1 MTRVKLI
8 HELRLF
14 CEDAIKDM
22 ELPLAV
28 QKGDTKMQTR
38 APNVYFMRL
47 PDSKAAQKLAPYII
61 VQLIESQHK
70 RNDSGNS
77 NLSYTAQ
84 VRFIFCAYLKDE
96 QEGSIILLNMMDRV
110 QERLLEEI
118 QIGDNFVL
126 DEHEGIESVVY
137 PDDTAPYYAGEMIG
151 TFHIK
156 PIRREIDLFGEKIN
170 RKPVRNF

>member
-38 APNVYFMRL
+38 APNVYLMRL

-61 VQLIESQHK
+61 VQLIDSQHH
-70 RNDSGNS
+70 RSDNGSPNP
-77 NLSYTAQ
+77 SYTAQ
-84 VRFIFCAYLKDE
+84 VRFIFCAYSKDE

-156 PIRREIDLFGEKIN
+156 PIMREVDLFGTKEI
-170 RKPVRNF
+170 RKRF